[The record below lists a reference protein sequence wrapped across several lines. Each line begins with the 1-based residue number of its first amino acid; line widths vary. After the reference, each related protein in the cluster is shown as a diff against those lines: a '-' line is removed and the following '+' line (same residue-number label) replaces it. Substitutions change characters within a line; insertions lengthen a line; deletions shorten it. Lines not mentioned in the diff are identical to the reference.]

1 MRKMLFPACLRALV
15 FTFVLVAL
23 ASCLVGCNRG
33 TPAETA
39 AEVHRRHVD
48 VMRTNASEMQD
59 DLDAV
64 FMLDK
69 PSKLSDRHVR

>member
-1 MRKMLFPACLRALV
+1 
-15 FTFVLVAL
+15 
-23 ASCLVGCNRG
+23 
-33 TPAETA
+33 
-39 AEVHRRHVD
+39 
-48 VMRTNASEMQD
+48 MRTNASEMQD